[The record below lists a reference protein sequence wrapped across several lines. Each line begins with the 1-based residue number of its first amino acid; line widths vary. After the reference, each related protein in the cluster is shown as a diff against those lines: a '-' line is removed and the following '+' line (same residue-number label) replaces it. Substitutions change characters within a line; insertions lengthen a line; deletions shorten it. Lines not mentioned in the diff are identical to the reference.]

1 MPLFHHFK
9 GESSETKMEFLEN
22 GAMNQ
27 TESENP
33 SPSYKYTDL
42 LPIVVSGLA
51 PLLKVNLKSTSS
63 ESFLFFKTL
72 VVVQTP
78 RSLFSTFLVI

>member
-1 MPLFHHFK
+1 
-9 GESSETKMEFLEN
+9 MEFLEN

-27 TESENP
+27 TEPENP

-72 VVVQTP
+72 VVVSNTE
-78 RSLFSTFLVI
+78 VIVFNFPSYID